1 MAAMDI
7 VVLVGTVLVDIDNTL
22 ERGQLMLSLDMPM
35 EAMAIEVMV
44 IILERGQPRL
54 ILNQLPLASQDIPMA
69 AIATVV
75 VQDMDMVALAI
86 TMEKDQQMLKLILD
100 MFMEAMDM
108 ETMAITLERDLL
120 ILDMLME
127 ATAIVDM
134 DMDMEGTAITLAREQ
149 LSLDMFMAAMV
160 MVSVMAM
167 DTMVKFC

>member
-1 MAAMDI
+1 MGVDP
-7 VVLVGTVLVDIDNTL
+7 VVMHMEDMVTTL

-75 VQDMDMVALAI
+75 VQDMDM
-86 TMEKDQQMLKLILD
+86 
-100 MFMEAMDM
+100 

-127 ATAIVDM
+127 ATAMVDM
-134 DMDMEGTAITLAREQ
+134 DMDTEGTAITLAREQ

-167 DTMVKFC
+167 DTMVKL